1 MQSLA
6 LALLNRAAR
15 LRKIHG
21 WPVTQAASEA
31 AAATAAARGV
41 TTLTSYREDLP
52 TLDQTVRDVKR
63 KLGNFLDV
71 VQFIWAYMP

>member
-1 MQSLA
+1 MQPLA

-52 TLDQTVRDVKR
+52 TLDQTVRDVK
-63 KLGNFLDV
+63 
-71 VQFIWAYMP
+71 

>member
-1 MQSLA
+1 MQPLA

-41 TTLTSYREDLP
+41 TTLTSYLEVQDLP

-71 VQFIWAYMP
+71 VQLIWA